1 MRKPMLAHKF
11 DINRVDY
18 TQPEGY
24 YIQPKLD
31 GVRCLIYLEQGFNP
45 NLDPGY
51 DDRDKVVA
59 YSRNGK
65 QFMNIRH
72 IEMALKPFFKQHPD
86 VVLDGELYNHK
97 LKHDFEKIISLVR
110 KQKPTEEDRRN
121 AQHLIQFHVY
131 DYYSMD
137 SHYESYKTRHFNLV
151 ASDIYN
157 ASIHYVPAYKV
168 RKHEEALNMHHD
180 AFLSNGYEGSILRD
194 GSALYKHGRSYG
206 LMKFKDFSDAEA
218 TIVGY
223 EIGQGKRTGTLGKFL
238 MVDDDGVKFG
248 CPPGKGYTYKDL
260 SNMLININD
269 YIGQRATFTYFQRT
283 QAGSYRHPMFKTLR
297 NYE

>member
-1 MRKPMLAHKF
+1 MIKPMLAHKF

-31 GVRCLIYLEQGFNP
+31 GIRCVFTANG
-45 NLDPGY
+45 
-51 DDRDKVVA
+51 A
-59 YSRNGK
+59 WSRNDK
-65 QFMNIRH
+65 KFMNLKH
-72 IEMALKPFFKQHPD
+72 IEMALKPFFEQQPD

-97 LKHDFEKIISLVR
+97 LKHDFEKIVSLVR

-131 DYYSMD
+131 DYFSMD
-137 SHYESYKTRHFNLV
+137 SHYENYQTRMHNLNVADFYGPCIKHVPSYR
-151 ASDIYN
+151 
-157 ASIHYVPAYKV
+157 V
-168 RKHEEALNMHHD
+168 RKHEEALNMHCD

-206 LMKFKDFSDAEA
+206 LMKFKDFSDTEA

-223 EIGQGKRTGTLGKFL
+223 EIGKGKRSGTLGKFL
-238 MVDDDGVKFG
+238 MMDDDGNKFG
-248 CPPGKGYTYKDL
+248 CPPGKGYNYKDL
-260 SNMLININD
+260 KNMLENISD

-283 QAGSYRHPMFKTLR
+283 NAGSYRHPLFKCIR